1 MNIHITLVTEGIE
14 ASGLGGR
21 TLLTSHGEM
30 IVEMIPLNSAV

>member
-21 TLLTSHGEM
+21 TLTSHGEM
-30 IVEMIPLNSAV
+30 IVARDPLNSAV